1 MRTKKAERVARFE
14 VIGLEPKPALYVS
27 YDGLG
32 KLSER
37 SILRDILEE
46 LQRKGVPTYTEFL
59 KSLRS
64 HRSAYVHV
72 YFQDYVSYG
81 IGGGDATSEFFFG
94 TYLLLHD
101 PPKAGGPSREALTLV
116 HPAVRP
122 ERVEL
127 EAAA

>member
-1 MRTKKAERVARFE
+1 MRTKKAERVTRFD
-14 VIGLEPKPALYVS
+14 VIGLEPRPALYIS

-37 SILRDILEE
+37 SLLRDILEE
-46 LQRKGVPTYTEFL
+46 LQRKGVQTYTDFL
-59 KSLRS
+59 KALRS
-64 HRSAYVHV
+64 HHSAYVHV
-72 YFQDYVSYG
+72 YFADYVSYG
-81 IGGGDATSEFFFG
+81 IGGGDATAEFFFG

-101 PPKAGGPSREALTLV
+101 AAKPEGGAREALTLV

-127 EAAA
+127 EAA

>member
-1 MRTKKAERVARFE
+1 MRTKKAERVTRFD
-14 VIGLEPKPALYVS
+14 VIGLEPKPALYLS

-37 SILRDILEE
+37 SLLRDILEE
-46 LQRKGVPTYTEFL
+46 LQRKGVQAYTEFL

-72 YFQDYVSYG
+72 YFSDYVSYG
-81 IGGGDATSEFFFG
+81 IGGGDATAEFFFG

-101 PPKAGGPSREALTLV
+101 PPKAESGSREALTLV
-116 HPAVRP
+116 HPAARP

-127 EAAA
+127 EAA

>member
-1 MRTKKAERVARFE
+1 MRTKKAERVTRFD
-14 VIGLEPKPALYVS
+14 VIGLEPKPALYIS

-37 SILRDILEE
+37 SLLRDVLEE
-46 LQRKGVPTYTEFL
+46 LQRKGAPAYTEFL

-72 YFQDYVSYG
+72 YFSDYVSYG
-81 IGGGDATSEFFFG
+81 IGGGDATAEFFFG

-101 PPKAGGPSREALTLV
+101 AATGGESGSREALTLV

-127 EAAA
+127 AEA